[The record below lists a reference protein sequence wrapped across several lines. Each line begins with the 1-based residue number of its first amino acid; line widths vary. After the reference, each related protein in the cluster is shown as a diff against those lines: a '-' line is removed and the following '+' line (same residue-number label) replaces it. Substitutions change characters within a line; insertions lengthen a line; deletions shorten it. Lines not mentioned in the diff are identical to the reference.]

1 MDLPRRCVVLTTLA
15 GKSLTS
21 AQLEAAKDGL
31 RRNPEYTQYIQRL
44 VSAGYFKRE
53 REGSQLWTT
62 LENKAAAAFIAAR
75 RDEYVTYTVTITA
88 SRPLTRFDSDASR
101 PSFANAV
108 QTAISH
114 YTDDLLKPADEED
127 PDDWL
132 NVDASGFDEMLEKTM
147 GGSKG
152 KGKATD
158 AMDVDVP
165 EDDEDRVAKAQA
177 ERLRDLAKKVEQFVE
192 GEGDL
197 EGARFAE

>member
-1 MDLPRRCVVLTTLA
+1 
-15 GKSLTS
+15 
-21 AQLEAAKDGL
+21 
-31 RRNPEYTQYIQRL
+31 
-44 VSAGYFKRE
+44 
-53 REGSQLWTT
+53 
-62 LENKAAAAFIAAR
+62 
-75 RDEYVTYTVTITA
+75 
-88 SRPLTRFDSDASR
+88 
-101 PSFANAV
+101 
-108 QTAISH
+108 
-114 YTDDLLKPADEED
+114 
-127 PDDWL
+127 
-132 NVDASGFDEMLEKTM
+132 M